1 MKLESREEPV
11 ILECDTKIYSK
22 NDNSKMHKATN
33 ASTSNK
39 VPPFV
44 ALHIW
49 KKL

>member
-1 MKLESREEPV
+1 MRLESRDDIP
-11 ILECDTKIYSK
+11 ILVSDSSFTSK
-22 NDNSKMHKATN
+22 SDEGHMKKATN

-49 KKL
+49 KKI